1 MPARKVKA
9 KPVGNV
15 TPICGPTSLEVPLYP
30 RSAQMLLDILEDT
43 LYAKSGVPTYAL
55 IDLDNLRHQLRAH
68 LQRVAIGE

>member
-9 KPVGNV
+9 KPGANV

-30 RSAQMLLDILEDT
+30 RSAQVLMDILAAEAT
-43 LYAKSGVPTYAL
+43 CWEREPQYVRT
-55 IDLDNLRHQLRAH
+55 DLDNFHHQLRAH